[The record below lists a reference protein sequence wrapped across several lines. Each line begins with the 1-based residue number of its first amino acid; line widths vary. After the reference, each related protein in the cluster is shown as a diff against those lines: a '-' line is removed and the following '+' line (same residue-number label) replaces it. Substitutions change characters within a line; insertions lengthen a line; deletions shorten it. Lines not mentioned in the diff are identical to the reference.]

1 MIRTRIILTLLSA
14 GQRLHVALM
23 PPLANLRWEKFAQL
37 IACGETGAAA
47 YRTTYDARG
56 ASADAN
62 ASRLLRN
69 DKVRQRV
76 AKLQAASAT
85 STMLTMQERRERLAA
100 AARRDNIRVSDLVS
114 VLLADA
120 KLAGELV
127 QRAVQA
133 VDERRLLSPERR
145 RELIKLS
152 MERRAMNNA
161 LGPC

>member
-1 MIRTRIILTLLSA
+1 
-14 GQRLHVALM
+14 M
-23 PPLANLRWEKFAQL
+23 PILANQRWEKFAQHV
-37 IACGETGAAA
+37 AAGESGAAA
-47 YRTTYDARG
+47 YRMTYDARG
-56 ASADAN
+56 ASAEAN

-100 AARRDNIRVSDLVS
+100 SARRDNIRASDLVS

-127 QRAVQA
+127 QRAVQT

-145 RELIKLS
+145 AELLRLS
-152 MERRAMNNA
+152 MERRMASDA
-161 LGPC
+161 PGLC